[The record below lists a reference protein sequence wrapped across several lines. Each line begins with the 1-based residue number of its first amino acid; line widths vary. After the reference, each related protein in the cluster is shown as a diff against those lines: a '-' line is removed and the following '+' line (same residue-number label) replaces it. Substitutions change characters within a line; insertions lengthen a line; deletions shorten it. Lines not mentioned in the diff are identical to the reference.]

1 VGGDYRA
8 NRVAILINSLAVARA
23 VHFAAMMMM
32 EGAIVFRFIV
42 AEPSLRGLAA
52 APIRF
57 RLLHRYLAWASWLGL
72 VVGFVSGVVWL
83 VLLAANIGQIAPAQA
98 LSRGIVWVVFTRT
111 QFGAT
116 WLMRAVLAV
125 VLAASLAAF
134 DRTAIYF
141 PRSSRATQIVL
152 AAALVGS
159 LAWAGHGAATVG
171 PIGNVQLIGDVLHL
185 VVSGVWVG
193 GLLPLAVM
201 LTIASRL
208 GEGAGIEFAVDAVRR
223 FSILGI
229 VCVLTLLLTGLVNTY
244 VLAASIPA
252 LVGTSYG
259 RLLLVK
265 IGLFVTM
272 VAIAAVNR
280 QYLTPRIG
288 SASTIEAPTI
298 RRTLTS
304 LVRNS
309 VTEFVLG
316 VLTLGIVGILGTLI
330 PGSHDQPVWP
340 LPIRFSGDAFD
351 DPDIRIH
358 VLVAIGA
365 ITVAA
370 LAALAAIWGRRL
382 RWPLVIGAI
391 LIVGYFAPALGNL
404 TERAY
409 PTSFYSSPTGFTA
422 KSVAAGHRS
431 FLENCAVCHGSQGRG
446 DGPASQSLATKP
458 ADLTAEHIYAHPDG
472 DLFWWITH
480 GKSGVMPAFGDVLDE
495 KARWNLIDFI
505 HANADAVQLRT
516 AAGRVTGVG
525 FPLPNFSVECP
536 DGSVRSASRLKGRVL
551 HLILATPQTVDRLRV
566 LERFEPPDVIRII
579 VGPTESPFA
588 CMTADSQLSQ
598 VLALY
603 RGEQNQGI
611 SFAESLVDKAGAL
624 RAVWEPG
631 SGEDWRDPKV
641 LLGRINNMRRIPAAV
656 RSAGGH
662 EHHH

>member
-1 VGGDYRA
+1 
-8 NRVAILINSLAVARA
+8 LINSLVVARA
-23 VHFAAMMMM
+23 AHFAAMMMM
-32 EGAIVFRFIV
+32 EGAVVFRFIV

-57 RLLHRYLAWASWLGL
+57 RLLHRYLAWASWLG
-72 VVGFVSGVVWL
+72 VAVGFASGIVWL
-83 VLLAANIGQIAPAQA
+83 ALLAADISGLTPSQA
-98 LSRGIVWVVFTRT
+98 LSRKIVWVVLTRT

-116 WLMRAVLAV
+116 WQIRAVLAAL
-125 VLAASLAAF
+125 LAVSLATF
-134 DRTAIYF
+134 DRISRTF

-152 AAALVGS
+152 TAALVGS
-159 LAWAGHGAATVG
+159 LAWAGHGAATAG
-171 PIGNVQLIGDVLHL
+171 QIGDVQLVGDVLHL
-185 VVSGVWVG
+185 IAAGAWVG

-201 LTIASRL
+201 LTIVSRL
-208 GEGAGIEFAVDAVRR
+208 GKGAGIEFAIDSIRR

-229 VCVLTLLLTGLVNTY
+229 ASVLTLLLTGLVNTY
-244 VLAASIPA
+244 VLAGSLPA
-252 LVGTSYG
+252 LVGTPYG

-272 VAIAAVNR
+272 VVIAAVNR
-280 QYLTPRIG
+280 QYLTPRLG
-288 SASTIEAPTI
+288 SAPTIESPTI

-309 VTEFVLG
+309 FTEFALG
-316 VLTLGIVGILGTLI
+316 VLILCIVGILGTLV
-330 PGSHDQPVWP
+330 PGSHDQPIWP

-351 DPDIRIH
+351 DPDIRIN
-358 VLVAIGA
+358 VFVAIGA

-409 PTSFYSSPTGFTA
+409 PTSFYGSPTGYTA
-422 KSVAAGHRS
+422 KSVAAGHRF
-431 FLENCAVCHGSQGRG
+431 FLNNCAVCHGSQGRG
-446 DGPASQSLATKP
+446 DGPAAQSLATKP

-480 GKSGVMPAFGDVLDE
+480 GKGGVMPAFGDVLDE

-536 DGSVRSASRLKGRVL
+536 DGSVRSTSRLKGRVL
-551 HLILATPQTVDRLRV
+551 HVILATPQTVDRLRV
-566 LERFEPPDVIRII
+566 LERFEPPDVIRIT

-588 CMTADSQLSQ
+588 CMTIDSQLSQ

-611 SFAESLVDKAGAL
+611 SFAELLVDKAGAL
-624 RAVWEPG
+624 RAIWEPG

-641 LLGRINNMRRIPAAV
+641 LVRRINDIRRIPAAV

-662 EHHH
+662 GHHH